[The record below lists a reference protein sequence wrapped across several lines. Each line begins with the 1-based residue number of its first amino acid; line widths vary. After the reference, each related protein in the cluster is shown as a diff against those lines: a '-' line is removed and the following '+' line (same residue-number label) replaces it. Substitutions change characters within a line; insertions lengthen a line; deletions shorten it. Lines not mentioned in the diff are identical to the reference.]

1 MNVIERQT
9 ELTKSLYSI
18 NSAALKEF
26 ASQQK
31 ANVEKYMET
40 NKSFGEKL
48 PEIKGVTEFFSL
60 QREYGES
67 LWANAK
73 TAFEIQNELVKGTF
87 EETRDAFKA
96 ALTTEDTL
104 DEKVEAAQEKAEAV
118 VEKVA
123 AVAVKAETVAVKAET
138 ATAKVATKAAP
149 KAKPKAKK
157 IAK

>member
-1 MNVIERQT
+1 MNVIDRQT

-31 ANVEKYMET
+31 VNVEKYIET

-73 TAFEIQNELVKGTF
+73 TAFEIQNDLVKGAF
-87 EETRDAFKA
+87 EETRDAFKV
-96 ALTTEDTL
+96 ALATEDTL
-104 DEKVEAAQEKAEAV
+104 VEKVEEKVEAAAVKAET
-118 VEKVA
+118 
-123 AVAVKAETVAVKAET
+123 VAVKAETVAVKAET
-138 ATAKVATKAAP
+138 GPAKVATKAAA

-157 IAK
+157 VAK

>member
-9 ELTKSLYSI
+9 ELTKSLYNI
-18 NSAALKEF
+18 NSDALKEF

-31 ANVEKYMET
+31 ANVEKYIET

-48 PEIKGVTEFFSL
+48 PEIKDIPGFLTL

-73 TAFEIQNELVKGTF
+73 TAFETQNELVKATF

-96 ALTTEDTL
+96 ALTTD
-104 DEKVEAAQEKAEAV
+104 AASEEV
-118 VEKVA
+118 VE
-123 AVAVKAETVAVKAET
+123 
-138 ATAKVATKAAP
+138 TKADVAP
-149 KAKPKAKK
+149 AKKAKAKAKPKAKK
-157 IAK
+157 TAE